1 MTSSVDI
8 LNSENKVRLIPNP
21 IHSTATIILD
31 SPIESQLEIYAI
43 SGKLILRQENIYDGQ
58 ILNLEH
64 LRAGIYLY
72 KFFDKQNGK
81 ATIGKFVKI

>member
-21 IHSTATIILD
+21 IHSTAIVD
-31 SPIESQLEIYAI
+31 FDAPFESHLEIYGI
-43 SGKLILRQENIYDGQ
+43 SGKLLYKAEDVQNGQ
-58 ILNLEH
+58 RLNLEH
-64 LRAGIYLY
+64 LTKGIYLY